1 MAKTKSR
8 AQRRKARQRKKLAL
22 GLGIGG
28 VAVLLVGYTGLCIA
42 ASGEKLLPNT
52 IVLGTDLGG
61 MTRTEAENTIRQQV
75 AEEYADKNLRI
86 TVGEQAVSLPVS
98 GFVEVDA
105 DLAVDQAF
113 TLRQPSNF
121 IQGGGAYLKALLT
134 DTTVDA
140 AGAVT
145 FTNLDQVYDQLAQVI
160 SATDQAA
167 IPTSYQLTDSQ
178 IIFTKG
184 TSGWTVDQAGLQEAV
199 LTALEDGNFDDPIQC
214 PLEVTAPE
222 AFDLDAV
229 YDAVF
234 TRPENATCNSDG
246 TVASS
251 VQGVSFDV
259 DTAKARLDAAEEG
272 AQIPID
278 LTLTDPEITTE
289 QLQELLFRDLLGTAS
304 SNVGGSSSRKS
315 NVAKVAEYI
324 DGTILNPGE
333 TFSYNNVVG
342 ERTTARGFQEA
353 PSYVSGE
360 TVNTVGGGV
369 CQGSSTVY
377 LAALR
382 ANMEIVERHSHSF
395 LCSYMPY
402 GQDATVSWGTLDFQ
416 FRNDTDYPV
425 KIRMSYADS
434 KLTVSIYGTNLTG
447 NYVEITNQVNSTTN
461 YSTVYEETT
470 ELAAGV
476 KQTKTT
482 GYNGMSVTVYRNI
495 YDKDGNLLSTTV
507 ENNSTYKVRNQVI
520 LVGVSK
526 ASTESPTTSTSPSP
540 STSTEPSPSPSE
552 SPAAS
557 ESPAQSEAPAPESPS
572 TEGEAAAAQEE

>member
-1 MAKTKSR
+1 
-8 AQRRKARQRKKLAL
+8 
-22 GLGIGG
+22 
-28 VAVLLVGYTGLCIA
+28 
-42 ASGEKLLPNT
+42 
-52 IVLGTDLGG
+52 
-61 MTRTEAENTIRQQV
+61 
-75 AEEYADKNLRI
+75 
-86 TVGEQAVSLPVS
+86 
-98 GFVEVDA
+98 
-105 DLAVDQAF
+105 
-113 TLRQPSNF
+113 
-121 IQGGGAYLKALLT
+121 
-134 DTTVDA
+134 
-140 AGAVT
+140 
-145 FTNLDQVYDQLAQVI
+145 
-160 SATDQAA
+160 
-167 IPTSYQLTDSQ
+167 
-178 IIFTKG
+178 
-184 TSGWTVDQAGLQEAV
+184 
-199 LTALEDGNFDDPIQC
+199 
-214 PLEVTAPE
+214 
-222 AFDLDAV
+222 
-229 YDAVF
+229 
-234 TRPENATCNSDG
+234 
-246 TVASS
+246 
-251 VQGVSFDV
+251 
-259 DTAKARLDAAEEG
+259 
-272 AQIPID
+272 
-278 LTLTDPEITTE
+278 
-289 QLQELLFRDLLGTAS
+289 
-304 SNVGGSSSRKS
+304 
-315 NVAKVAEYI
+315 
-324 DGTILNPGE
+324 
-333 TFSYNNVVG
+333 
-342 ERTTARGFQEA
+342 
-353 PSYVSGE
+353 VSGE

-526 ASTESPTTSTSPSP
+526 ASTESPATSTSPSP
-540 STSTEPSPSPSE
+540 SPSTEPSPSPSE